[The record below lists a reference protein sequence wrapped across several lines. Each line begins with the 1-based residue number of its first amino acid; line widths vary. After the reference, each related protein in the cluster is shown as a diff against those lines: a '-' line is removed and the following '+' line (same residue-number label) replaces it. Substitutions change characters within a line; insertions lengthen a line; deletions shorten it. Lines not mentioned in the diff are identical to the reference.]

1 MELSGTVPS
10 APSDAAAETGSLF
23 AASASAAKRLH
34 REEEEEEERRD
45 SDSSEYSSVQG
56 TWNYRIC
63 LQS

>member
-34 REEEEEEERRD
+34 REEEEEERR
-45 SDSSEYSSVQG
+45 
-56 TWNYRIC
+56 N
-63 LQS
+63 